1 MSELSYLEEYC
12 NISDQAYSDFVT
24 AIGREPT
31 EDELEYEVE
40 SLMDRYR

>member
-1 MSELSYLEEYC
+1 MSEYR
-12 NISDQAYSDFVT
+12 DQAYSDFVM
-24 AIGREPT
+24 AYGRDPT